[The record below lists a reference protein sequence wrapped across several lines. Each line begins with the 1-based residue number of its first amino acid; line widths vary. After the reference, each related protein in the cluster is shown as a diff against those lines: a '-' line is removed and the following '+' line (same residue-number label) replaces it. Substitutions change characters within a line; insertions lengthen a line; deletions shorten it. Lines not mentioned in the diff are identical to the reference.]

1 MHVHVAHPESG
12 PFPPLPPP
20 SSTPCVCLVVEV
32 ALCPNNNEVHIYA
45 KKGAK
50 WELEDVLKEVCPPIR
65 DFKPFVWSR
74 LLSHVIASSHSF
86 PQHSQRVLGIDWA
99 AKSNQIVTCAAVS
112 GWWSLNHRQA
122 MHVPFVILFAIRP
135 APTPPHPHAHHVQD
149 RNAYVWVYSEG
160 EKAWKPSLVILRIN
174 RAATCVKWSPQ
185 GEWAELYMLGPT

>member
-1 MHVHVAHPESG
+1 MHVHVAHPESRSLA
-12 PFPPLPPP
+12 PLPPP

-50 WELEDVLKEVCPPIR
+50 WELEDVLKEVRPPIR
-65 DFKPFVWSR
+65 DFTPFVWSR
-74 LLSHVIASSHSF
+74 LLLTVIASSHFF

-112 GWWSLNHRQA
+112 GWWSLKHRQA

-135 APTPPHPHAHHVQD
+135 APPPPHPTH
-149 RNAYVWVYSEG
+149 
-160 EKAWKPSLVILRIN
+160 
-174 RAATCVKWSPQ
+174 
-185 GEWAELYMLGPT
+185 MPTMCRTAMPMCGCTVRGRRHGNPL